1 MHADV
6 TALDDPES
14 GTVHVTN
21 DSESC
26 SKFSGSIRVV
36 KWWMLAKGELTS
48 LCAMGCSRLGLL
60 LYGRICYCFSIF
72 CSTKKRI
79 ICLEKRFSMDF

>member
-36 KWWMLAKGELTS
+36 KRWMLAKGE
-48 LCAMGCSRLGLL
+48 
-60 LYGRICYCFSIF
+60 
-72 CSTKKRI
+72 
-79 ICLEKRFSMDF
+79 